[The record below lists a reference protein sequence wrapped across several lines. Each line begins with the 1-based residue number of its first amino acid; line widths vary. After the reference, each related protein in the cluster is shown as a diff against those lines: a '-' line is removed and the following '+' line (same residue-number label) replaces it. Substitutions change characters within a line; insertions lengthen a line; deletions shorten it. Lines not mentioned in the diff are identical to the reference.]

1 MDFAALQVF
10 KAVADEGG
18 ISPAARKLHR
28 VQSNVT
34 TRIQQLEASLGTQL
48 FVREK
53 RRLHLSPAGELF
65 RQYAE
70 QMLRLSE
77 QARNAVLGDVPR
89 GVLRVGTLESTAA
102 SRLPPLLSRFHGK
115 YPAVRVELTTGT
127 TDALVEAVLSRRL
140 EAAFV
145 ADCGA
150 SNQLEA
156 TPAFK
161 EELVLVAPRP
171 HPRIRR
177 PQDVRTDTLIV
188 FPGGCAYRRRLQAW
202 LAGDG
207 VVPDRVLELSS
218 YHAIV
223 ACVASGTGIA
233 LVPRSVLQTIRRQEG
248 VAVYPLRANS
258 GGSTTS
264 LVWRKGEPSLPL
276 KALQAE
282 VVRLRKAARLPRV
295 RARDAGGSMKS
306 MA

>member
-77 QARNAVLGDVPR
+77 QARNALLGDVPR

-127 TDALVEAVLSRRL
+127 TDALIEAVLSRRL

-145 ADCGA
+145 ADGA
-150 SNQLEA
+150 SNQLAA

-161 EELVLVAPRP
+161 EELVLIAPRP

-202 LAGDG
+202 LAADG
-207 VVPDRVLELSS
+207 VVPDRVLELGS

-233 LVPRSVLQTIRRQEG
+233 FVPRSVLQTVRRKEG
-248 VAVYPLRANS
+248 VAVYPLRAN
-258 GGSTTS
+258 GGASTTS

-282 VVRLRKAARLPRV
+282 IVRLRQAARLSSG
-295 RARDAGGSMKS
+295 RARDAGE
-306 MA
+306 A